1 MRPRK
6 RRGPNPKYWWI
17 WAIVIVLLILL
28 ANNTIPKLARENAEK
43 EAAEKADTA
52 AYVWQIDEGAS
63 PCGGRIAL

>member
-43 EAAEKADTA
+43 EAASQAEARI
-52 AYVWQIDEGAS
+52 WQTYDDLSLTDGYRDMI
-63 PCGGRIAL
+63 